1 VIIDRT
7 APDTAI
13 TAQPASLSAS
23 GTATFT
29 FSSADASASFEA
41 SLDGATYAAATSPAT
56 YTGLSDGSHTFAVRA
71 IDAAGNV
78 DATPA
83 SYTWTVDKT
92 APTTPATPTTLVSD
106 TANAKPTISGLA
118 EAGSIMTVYVD
129 GTAVGTVTADSS
141 GNWSFTVPDALGDGA
156 HSITVT
162 STDVAGNTSASST
175 ALMITVDTAA
185 PSTPSILSTTP
196 TSVSGTGE
204 PGSTVRI
211 YDGTT
216 LLGATIVGADGTWAL
231 SLGVLSGGAHTLTAT
246 MTDAAGNTGSGRS
259 FRFASTH
266 SGDSDGDWRISL
278 PELLWMVELFNT
290 ADGAQRTGAYHSAP
304 ATAEGFAPGAGPLEY
319 YHSAD
324 TDHNGRIDLPELLRA
339 IELYNA
345 MNGTARTG
353 AYHIDSGSND
363 GFAAGAN

>member
-1 VIIDRT
+1 
-7 APDTAI
+7 
-13 TAQPASLSAS
+13 
-23 GTATFT
+23 
-29 FSSADASASFEA
+29 
-41 SLDGATYAAATSPAT
+41 
-56 YTGLSDGSHTFAVRA
+56 
-71 IDAAGNV
+71 
-78 DATPA
+78 
-83 SYTWTVDKT
+83 
-92 APTTPATPTTLVSD
+92 
-106 TANAKPTISGLA
+106 
-118 EAGSIMTVYVD
+118 
-129 GTAVGTVTADSS
+129 
-141 GNWSFTVPDALGDGA
+141 
-156 HSITVT
+156 
-162 STDVAGNTSASST
+162 
-175 ALMITVDTAA
+175 
-185 PSTPSILSTTP
+185 
-196 TSVSGTGE
+196 
-204 PGSTVRI
+204 
-211 YDGTT
+211 
-216 LLGATIVGADGTWAL
+216 
-231 SLGVLSGGAHTLTAT
+231 